1 MVKLAV
7 RDVQY
12 NLEISGQGER
22 PLLLLHGFT
31 GSSQNW
37 QPVLPVL
44 GERFMVIAVDLLG
57 HGRSSIPARPARY
70 MIESAA
76 ADLINLLDQFDI
88 EQVNLL
94 GYSMGGRLA
103 LYLATQYP
111 QRCQTLILES
121 ASPGLADKTARAE
134 RRQQDN
140 ALAERIER
148 EGIETFVDYWESLPL
163 WTSQAQ
169 LPAETRAAL
178 REQRLQ
184 NNPLGLMNSLRGMGT
199 GAQLSVWTH
208 LPRLTMPVL
217 LVTGE
222 LDAKFAAINREMA
235 DLIPGSR
242 LSVVPDAG
250 HTVHLE
256 RPQRYAELVRGFLEF
271 NTKG

>member
-1 MVKLAV
+1 M
-7 RDVQY
+7 
-12 NLEISGQGER
+12 
-22 PLLLLHGFT
+22 
-31 GSSQNW
+31 
-37 QPVLPVL
+37 
-44 GERFMVIAVDLLG
+44 
-57 HGRSSIPARPARY
+57 
-70 MIESAA
+70 
-76 ADLINLLDQFDI
+76 
-88 EQVNLL
+88 
-94 GYSMGGRLA
+94 
-103 LYLATQYP
+103 
-111 QRCQTLILES
+111 
-121 ASPGLADKTARAE
+121 
-134 RRQQDN
+134 
-140 ALAERIER
+140 
-148 EGIETFVDYWESLPL
+148 PL